1 MPMVDGKKFPYTMK
15 GKAMA
20 KKAAKKPKKKMT
32 MKKPDKKMAM
42 MRKMGKNK

>member
-20 KKAAKKPKKKMT
+20 KKAAAKKPAKK
-32 MKKPDKKMAM
+32 
-42 MRKMGKNK
+42 